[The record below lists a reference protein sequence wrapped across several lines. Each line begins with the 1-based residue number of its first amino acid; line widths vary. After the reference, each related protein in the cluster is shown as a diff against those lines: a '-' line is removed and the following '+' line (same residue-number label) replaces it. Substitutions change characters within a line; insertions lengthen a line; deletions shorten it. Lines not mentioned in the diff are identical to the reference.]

1 MSALDPNLPIRHR
14 YRDIVPELT
23 ERFGYTN
30 VMAVPKVTKIT
41 VNMGLGEARDDSK
54 VLERASKELSI
65 ITLQRPVVTR
75 AKKSVS
81 NFRLRA
87 GMPVGIKVTL
97 RGTRMWAFL
106 DKLINVALPRVRD
119 FRGVPDRS
127 FDGRGNYNL
136 GIQEQMVFPE
146 ISYDQID
153 AVRGMDVSIN
163 TTAGS
168 DEEARALLELLGMPF
183 RK

>member
-1 MSALDPNLPIRHR
+1 MSALDPNLPIRKR
-14 YRDIVPELT
+14 YADIVPELT
-23 ERFGYTN
+23 EKFEYKN
-30 VMAVPKVTKIT
+30 VMAVPKVTKIV

-54 VLERASKELSI
+54 VLERASRELAN
-65 ITLQRPVVTR
+65 ITLQRPVVTK

-81 NFRLRA
+81 NFKLRA

-97 RGTRMWAFL
+97 RGQRMWAFL

-119 FRGVPDRS
+119 FRGIPPNS

-136 GIQEQMVFPE
+136 GLKEQLMFPE
-146 ISYDQID
+146 VSYDQVD
-153 AVRGMDVSIN
+153 AIRGMDISIS
-163 TTAGS
+163 TTAAN
-168 DEEARALLELLGMPF
+168 DEEARALLEALGMPF

>member
-1 MSALDPNLPIRHR
+1 MPAIDPNLPIQQKYH
-14 YRDIVPELT
+14 DVVGEMT
-23 ERFGYTN
+23 EKFGYKN
-30 VMAVPKVTKIT
+30 VMAVPKLTKIV

-54 VLERASKELSI
+54 VLERASKELAN
-65 ITLQRPVVTR
+65 ITLQRPVTTR

-81 NFRLRA
+81 NFKVRA

-97 RGTRMWAFL
+97 RGKRMWAFL

-119 FRGVPDRS
+119 FRGIPANS

-136 GIQEQMVFPE
+136 GLKEQLVFPE
-146 ISYDQID
+146 ISYDQVD
-153 AVRGMDVSIN
+153 AVRGMDIAIS
-163 TTAGS
+163 TTATT

>member
-1 MSALDPNLPIRHR
+1 MSALDPNLPIRKR
-14 YRDIVPELT
+14 YQDIVPELT
-23 ERFGYTN
+23 ERFSYTN
-30 VMAVPKVTKIT
+30 SMAVPKVTKIT

-54 VLERASKELSI
+54 VLERASKELAI

-136 GIQEQMVFPE
+136 GIREQMVFPE
-146 ISYDQID
+146 ISYDQVD
-153 AVRGMDVSIN
+153 AVRGMDIAIN
-163 TTAGS
+163 TTASS